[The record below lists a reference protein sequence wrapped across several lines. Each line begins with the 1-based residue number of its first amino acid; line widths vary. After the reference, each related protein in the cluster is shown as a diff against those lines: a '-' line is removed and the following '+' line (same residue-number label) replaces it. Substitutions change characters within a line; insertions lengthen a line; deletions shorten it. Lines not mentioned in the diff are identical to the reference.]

1 MGPDTDG
8 IQDLLTRVI
17 MIQLAMVGDK
27 VGTRSIFGHS
37 MRFNL
42 RGVLSSKWELVA
54 VWETGAGMVQ

>member
-8 IQDLLTRVI
+8 IQDLPTRVI

-54 VWETGAGMVQ
+54 VWETGTGMVQ